1 MSELTDL
8 LIAAVVRDATDP
20 DVALLLSGGVDSLSV
35 GFAAARAGKRIHAYS
50 FQLDERP
57 SEDSLAAERAAK
69 RFDWGFTLV
78 KVPTANVR
86 ADFLQLAERWGCR
99 KKTQFECAWPFLYV
113 FPVITQRCVLTGLTA
128 DNHYGLTK
136 ECMIHYKDDKQLFDR
151 YRWDCFNEP
160 NPDGLRQFEAL
171 AAAHGMVLAVPYMD
185 PAIQTY
191 MRRFTWAE
199 LNRPREKYAT
209 LRAFRDEFQAFGV
222 RKHANLQLVA
232 GIPAVFE
239 KLLADPSINTRGR
252 ARVMDMCRDHARS

>member
-1 MSELTDL
+1 MSELTEL
-8 LIAAVVRDATDP
+8 LIAAVRRDAPETE
-20 DVALLLSGGVDSLSV
+20 VALLLSGGADSLSV

-50 FQLDERP
+50 FQLDDAP
-57 SEDSLAAERAAK
+57 TQDSRAAERAAQT
-69 RFDWGFTLV
+69 FGWGFTLV
-78 KVPTANVR
+78 KVPTANIR
-86 ADFLQLAERWGCR
+86 ADFLQLAARWACR

-151 YRWDCFNEP
+151 YRWECFEDP

-171 AAAHGMVLAVPYMD
+171 AAVHGKQLAVPYMD
-185 PAIQTY
+185 PAIVRH
-191 MRRFTWAE
+191 MLRFTWAQ

-209 LRAFRDEFQAFGV
+209 LTAFAGEFKRFGV

-239 KLLADPSINTRGR
+239 TLLADPTINARCR
-252 ARVMDMCRDHARS
+252 SRVMDLCRDHARG